1 MMWIA
6 LVLAVLIVGR
16 VAMHAIQ
23 DSRDADRQRQD
34 ALADLESS
42 PRAAA
47 LRTDAAAP
55 SPAPTRGDASHS
67 RGVVLPPGVGDMTPR
82 PGQME
87 AR

>member
-34 ALADLESS
+34 ALADLEST
-42 PRAAA
+42 PRATA
-47 LRTDAAAP
+47 LRADAAAP
-55 SPAPTRGDASHS
+55 TPPRADAPPS
-67 RGVVLPPGVGDMTPR
+67 RGVVLPPRAGDSTPR